1 MTTPQWPDDGRLER
15 IEDKLD
21 TVIRMLSETTGIKG
35 FALGVLA
42 NLTGNAI
49 DGRR

>member
-1 MTTPQWPDDGRLER
+1 MTIPQWPDAGRLDR
-15 IEDKLD
+15 IEEKLD
-21 TVIRMLSETTGIKG
+21 TIITMLGNSTGLKG

-49 DGRR
+49 DGR